1 MDLEFSDDVMMRIK
15 KHMHADTVVVLDF
28 DDGVGPFS
36 KVGICSL
43 DTAFKLVLTTKAA
56 VTPEFDAKIES
67 NLGQVLIKDYS
78 KEQLDQQM
86 TLIQDDNL
94 NLVLK
99 GAGGILDGHMQM
111 IDLQNK

>member
-1 MDLEFSDDVMMRIK
+1 MYLEFSDDVMMRIK

-36 KVGICSL
+36 KAGICSL
-43 DTAFKLVLTTKAA
+43 DTAFKLILTTKVV
-56 VTPEFDAKIES
+56 VTPEFDATIES

-86 TLIQDDNL
+86 TLIQADNL

-99 GAGGILDGHMQM
+99 GAGGILDGHVQM
-111 IDLQNK
+111 IDLQN